1 LARTPLAWANLTHD
15 KVRFVLYVLGIGF
28 AVILMFVQL
37 GFRNALL
44 DSNTQLIEKLRC
56 DLVLVSPNRQA
67 VAQAETF
74 RVDRM
79 NQVRNVPGVKE
90 VYPLYLDNSFSFL
103 RDTNPDEAARR
114 PTRGI
119 RTIGVDVNAHLLDLP
134 ELNPQSESVAR
145 LRTPGTALFDRRTK
159 MDPDRPGQS
168 VYGPLAEGVETDLSG
183 HNIRLVGSVELG
195 TDFTAD
201 GTLVMSD
208 RTFLDTLRSSPLSAA
223 SPEAQVDLGL
233 VRLKPGADPERVME
247 AIREELYPHPTDPN
261 APPPDHD
268 VEVLTVG
275 ELADRERTFWL
286 NNTPIGF
293 AFGFG
298 TFMGFAVG
306 VVICYQILSGD
317 VTDHLPQYATL
328 KAIGYGNGY
337 LAWVV
342 LQESLIL
349 AVLGFLVGWAASV
362 GAYWLLAATTGLP
375 LRMTP
380 DRVAW
385 VFTATVVMCA
395 ASGLIALV
403 GLFRADP
410 ADVF

>member
-1 LARTPLAWANLTHD
+1 MPRTPLAWANLTHD
-15 KVRFVLYVLGIGF
+15 RMRFVLFVLGVGF

-44 DSNTQLIEKLRC
+44 DSNTQLLEKLRC

-74 RVDRM
+74 RRERLD
-79 NQVRNVPGVKE
+79 QVRQVAGVRE

-103 RDTNPDEAARR
+103 RDTNPDPAART
-114 PTRGI
+114 PTRGV
-119 RTIGVDVNAHLLDLP
+119 RAIGLDVSAHLLDVP
-134 ELNPQSESVAR
+134 ELEPRSETAAR
-145 LRTPGTALFDRRTK
+145 LQTPGTALYDRRTK
-159 MDPDRPGQS
+159 MDPERPGQS
-168 VYGPLAEGVETDLSG
+168 VYGPLAEGVESDLSG
-183 HNIRLVGSVELG
+183 KSIRLVGSVELG

-208 RTFLDTLRSSPLSAA
+208 QTFLDALRRSPLSAGSA
-223 SPEAQVDLGL
+223 EANVDLGL
-233 VRLKPGADPERVME
+233 VRLAPGADVNKVKDD
-247 AIREELYPHPTDPN
+247 IRAAVTAGTGGDP
-261 APPPDHD
+261 D
-268 VEVLTVG
+268 VEVFTVG

-362 GAYWLLAATTGLP
+362 GAYQALSATTGLP

-380 DRVAW
+380 DRVGW
-385 VFTATVVMCA
+385 VFAATVLMCA

-403 GLFRADP
+403 ALFRADP

>member
-1 LARTPLAWANLTHD
+1 MPRTPLAWANLTHD
-15 KVRFVLYVLGIGF
+15 RVRFLLYVLGIAF

-44 DSNTQLIEKLRC
+44 DSNTQLIERLRC

-67 VAQAETF
+67 MAQAETF
-74 RVDRM
+74 PRRRLE
-79 NQVRNVPGVKE
+79 QVRQVPGVKE
-90 VYPLYLDNSFSFL
+90 VHPLYLDNSYSRL
-103 RDTNPDEAARR
+103 RDTNPDPAART

-119 RTIGVDVNAHLLDLP
+119 RTIGVDVDAHLLDLP
-134 ELNPQSESVAR
+134 ELDPRSETAAR
-145 LRTPGTALFDRRTK
+145 LRTPGTALYDRRAKT
-159 MDPDRPGQS
+159 DPDRPGQS
-168 VYGPLAEGVETDLSG
+168 VYGPLAEGVESDLSG
-183 HNIRLVGSVELG
+183 HNIRLVGSTAIG
-195 TDFTAD
+195 TDFTTD

-208 RTFLDTLRSSPLSAA
+208 QTFLDALRRSPLFPSAA
-223 SPEAQVDLGL
+223 AEAEVDLGL
-233 VRLKPGADPERVME
+233 VRLEPGADPQRVM
-247 AIREELYPHPTDPN
+247 ADIRKAVSTGEPDP
-261 APPPDHD
+261 D
-268 VEVLTVG
+268 VEVHTVN

-317 VTDHLPQYATL
+317 VTDHLPEYATL
-328 KAIGYGNGY
+328 KAVGYGNGY

-349 AVLGFLVGWAASV
+349 AVIGFAVGWVVSV
-362 GAYWLLAATTGLP
+362 GAYSLLTATTGLP

-380 DRVAW
+380 DRVGW
-385 VFTATVVMCA
+385 VFAATVVMCA

-403 GLFRADP
+403 GLVRADP

>member
-1 LARTPLAWANLTHD
+1 
-15 KVRFVLYVLGIGF
+15 VR
-28 AVILMFVQL
+28 
-37 GFRNALL
+37 R
-44 DSNTQLIEKLRC
+44 
-56 DLVLVSPNRQA
+56 
-67 VAQAETF
+67 
-74 RVDRM
+74 
-79 NQVRNVPGVKE
+79 VPGVKE
-90 VYPLYLDNSFSFL
+90 VHPLYLDNSFSFL
-103 RDTNPDEAARR
+103 RDTNPDPSARR

-119 RTIGVDVNAHLLDLP
+119 RTVGLDVNAHLLDVP
-134 ELNPQSESVAR
+134 ELNPQSETAAR

-159 MDPDRPGQS
+159 ADPDRPGQS
-168 VYGPLAEGVETDLSG
+168 VYGPLADGVESDLSG
-183 HNIRLVGSVELG
+183 TSIKLVGSVELG
-195 TDFTAD
+195 TDFTSD

-208 RTFLDTLRSSPLSAA
+208 QTFLDALRRSPLSAGSA
-223 SPEAQVDLGL
+223 EAEVDLGL
-233 VRLKPGADPERVME
+233 VRLEPRADPRKVM
-247 AIREELYPHPTDPN
+247 ADIRAAVATGEPDP
-261 APPPDHD
+261 D
-268 VEVLTVG
+268 VEVFTVG

-317 VTDHLPQYATL
+317 VTDHLQQYATL

-380 DRVAW
+380 ERVGW
-385 VFTATVVMCA
+385 VFAAAVAMCA

>member
-1 LARTPLAWANLTHD
+1 MPRTPLAWANLTHEP
-15 KVRFVLYVLGIGF
+15 VRFVLYILGIGF

-67 VAQAETF
+67 VAQDEPFPRERLIQAKVTGVAE
-74 RVDRM
+74 VH
-79 NQVRNVPGVKE
+79 
-90 VYPLYLDNSFSFL
+90 PLYLDNSFSFL
-103 RDTNPDEAARR
+103 RDTNPDPAARM
-114 PTRGI
+114 PTRSI
-119 RTIGVDVNAHLLDLP
+119 RTIGVNPDAHLLDLP
-134 ELNPQSESVAR
+134 ELDPQSETVAR

-159 MDPDRPGQS
+159 QDPDRPGQS
-168 VYGPLAEGVETDLSG
+168 VYGPLAEGVESDLSG
-183 HNIRLVGSVELG
+183 HNVRLVGSVEIG

-208 RTFLDTLRSSPLSAA
+208 RTFLETLRTSPLSAA
-223 SPEAQVDLGL
+223 SPDARVDLGL
-233 VRLKPGADPERVME
+233 VRLNPGADPKQVKD
-247 AIREELYPHPTDPN
+247 AILRKLYPDQPDPN
-261 APPPDHD
+261 APPPDRD

-362 GAYWLLAATTGLP
+362 GAYQVLSATTGLP

-380 DRVAW
+380 DRVGW
-385 VFTATVVMCA
+385 VFAATVAMCA

>member
-1 LARTPLAWANLTHD
+1 MARTPLAWANLTHD
-15 KVRFVLYVLGIGF
+15 TVRFVLYVLGIGF

-67 VAQAETF
+67 VAQDEPFPKERLIQAKVTGVAE
-74 RVDRM
+74 VH
-79 NQVRNVPGVKE
+79 
-90 VYPLYLDNSFSFL
+90 PLYLDNSFSFL
-103 RDTNPDEAARR
+103 RDTNPDEAARM

-119 RTIGVDVNAHLLDLP
+119 RTIGVDLNAHLLDLP
-134 ELNPQSESVAR
+134 ELHPQSESVGK
-145 LRTPGTALFDRRTK
+145 LRTPGTALFDRRSK
-159 MDPDRPGQS
+159 SDPDRPGQS
-168 VYGPLAEGVETDLSG
+168 VYGPLADGVESDLSG
-183 HNIRLVGSVELG
+183 KSIRLVGGVELG

-208 RTFLDTLRSSPLSAA
+208 RTFLDTLRRNPLSAA
-223 SPEAQVDLGL
+223 SPEAKVDLGL
-233 VRLKPGADPERVME
+233 IRLAPGADVSRVME
-247 AIREELYPHPTDPN
+247 DIRRKLREGTGGDV
-261 APPPDHD
+261 D

-362 GAYWLLAATTGLP
+362 GAYALLSATTGLP
-375 LRMTP
+375 LRMTS
-380 DRVAW
+380 DRVGW
-385 VFTATVVMCA
+385 VFAGTVAMCA